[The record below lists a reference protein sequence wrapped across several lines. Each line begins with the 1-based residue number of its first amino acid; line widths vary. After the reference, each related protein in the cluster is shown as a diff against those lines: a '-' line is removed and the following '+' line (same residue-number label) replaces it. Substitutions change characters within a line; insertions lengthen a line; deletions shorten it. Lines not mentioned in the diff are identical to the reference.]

1 MAEQKYYF
9 GFRQIKPSPPGRWV
23 ACGPHDTFEAAMA
36 DRASMKAWDSE
47 VDVPMLYASKEEA
60 EKRLNNE

>member
-1 MAEQKYYF
+1 
-9 GFRQIKPSPPGRWV
+9 
-23 ACGPHDTFEAAMA
+23 MA